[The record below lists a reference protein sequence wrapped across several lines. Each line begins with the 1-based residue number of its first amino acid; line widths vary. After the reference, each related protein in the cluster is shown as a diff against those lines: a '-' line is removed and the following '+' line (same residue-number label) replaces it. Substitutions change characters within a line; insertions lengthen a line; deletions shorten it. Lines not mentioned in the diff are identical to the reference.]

1 MSRILGLDLGD
12 VWVGSALSDAVGIT
26 CRPYRTV
33 KADELD
39 SFLSDVLKK
48 EKIETVVVGHPLT
61 VKGQVS
67 EQTKLIEES
76 FSDLQKKFQE
86 IDGSLIQWVLQD
98 ERFSTKRAKGV
109 MSGKKRT
116 SAKRASMRRASKEEH
131 SDHAIAAAF
140 ILQSYLDSKA
150 F

>member
-1 MSRILGLDLGD
+1 MSKKLGLDIGN
-12 VWVGSALSDAVGIT
+12 VWVGVALSDAIGIT

-61 VKGQVS
+61 VKGRAS

-76 FSDLQKKFQE
+76 FSDLQKKFKTVDE
-86 IDGSLIQWVLQD
+86 TSVQWVLWD
-98 ERFSTKRAKGV
+98 ERFSTKRAK
-109 MSGKKRT
+109 SIISTKK
-116 SAKRASMRRASKEEH
+116 RRASKEEH
-131 SDHAIAAAF
+131 SDHALAAAF